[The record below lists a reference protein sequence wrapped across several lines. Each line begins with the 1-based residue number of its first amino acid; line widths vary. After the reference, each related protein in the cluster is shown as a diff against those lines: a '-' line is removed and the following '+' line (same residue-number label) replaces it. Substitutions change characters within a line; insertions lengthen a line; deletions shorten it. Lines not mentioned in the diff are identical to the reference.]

1 MLINLYKDDK
11 DPIYLQIVKQ
21 IKKEI
26 MNKNLQQGDLL
37 PSIRA
42 LATDL
47 KVSVITT
54 KRAYMELEKDGF
66 IQTVTGKGTYV
77 TNKTVNAI
85 EDEYY
90 RLLENSIKNVYT
102 YADALGLSKDCL
114 LYTSDAADEL

>member
-1 MLINLYKDDK
+1 MLINLYKNNK
-11 DPIYLQIVKQ
+11 DPIYLQIVQQ

-26 MNKNLQQGDLL
+26 MNGNLRPNDLL

-54 KRAYMELEKDGF
+54 KRAYMELEREGF
-66 IQTVTGKGTYV
+66 IRTVTGKGTYV
-77 TNKTVNAI
+77 TRKTVTVI

-90 RLLENSIKNVYT
+90 KEIEKSIETIYAC
-102 YADALGLSKDCL
+102 ADALGLSK
-114 LYTSDAADEL
+114 EEIIEIFKEWR

>member
-66 IQTVTGKGTYV
+66 IPV
-77 TNKTVNAI
+77 
-85 EDEYY
+85 
-90 RLLENSIKNVYT
+90 SYT
-102 YADALGLSKDCL
+102 HLIGLSIAQSIVQKHKGKI
-114 LYTSDAADEL
+114 SADSFDGERIVFTVKF

>member
-90 RLLENSIKNVYT
+90 KLLENSIKNVYT
-102 YADALGLSKDCL
+102 YADALGLSKE
-114 LYTSDAADEL
+114 ELKEIFENWR

>member
-66 IQTVTGKGTYV
+66 IQTVAGKGTYV
-77 TNKTVNAI
+77 TNKTVNVI

-102 YADALGLSKDCL
+102 YADALGLSKE
-114 LYTSDAADEL
+114 ELKDIFENWG

>member
-90 RLLENSIKNVYT
+90 RLLENSIKNVYD
-102 YADALGLSKDCL
+102 YAEALGLCKE
-114 LYTSDAADEL
+114 ELKEIFENWR